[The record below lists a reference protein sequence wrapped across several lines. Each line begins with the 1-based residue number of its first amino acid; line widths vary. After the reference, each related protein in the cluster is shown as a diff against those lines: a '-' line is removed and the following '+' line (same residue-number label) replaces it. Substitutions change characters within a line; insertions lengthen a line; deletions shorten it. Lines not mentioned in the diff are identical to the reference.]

1 MSFQKGEMAIGLGIV
16 GHDLVMSLLAVLLT
30 LRVGR
35 EAGTFSLPLLFFK
48 GRGYSFLS
56 HMWCTFV
63 VANFILLKESFS
75 SFLWRSSCSEMRCTA
90 MHTKVFP
97 CCK

>member
-63 VANFILLKESFS
+63 VANFILLKGSFS

>member
-1 MSFQKGEMAIGLGIV
+1 MSFQKGEMAIGL

-30 LRVGR
+30 PRVGR
-35 EAGTFSLPLLFFK
+35 EAATFSLPVLFFK

-56 HMWCTFV
+56 HMWCTSV
-63 VANFILLKESFS
+63 VANFILLKGSFF
-75 SFLWRSSCSEMRCTA
+75 SFLWRSSCSEMRHTA
-90 MHTKVFP
+90 MHTEVFP